1 MRVITIILTVIHT
14 RTRAR
19 ALSMPMY
26 TLNSDNGD
34 VVYTHTLGSPVV
46 RVVRVIITIII
57 IIIHTR
63 ARAL

>member
-1 MRVITIILTVIHT
+1 
-14 RTRAR
+14 
-19 ALSMPMY
+19 MPMY

-57 IIIHTR
+57 LSIIQYIV
-63 ARAL
+63 